1 MISLIRGLTVLSK
14 TSQGHGAGNR
24 NLEKESYCKWN
35 STTKLQLGR
44 FLRAGFPMIS
54 EQGTDL

>member
-1 MISLIRGLTVLSK
+1 MVLSK
-14 TSQGHGAGNR
+14 TSQGHGAGQGPGSR
-24 NLEKESYCKWN
+24 SLEQELSSYSKWN

-44 FLRAGFPMIS
+44 FLRVGAPMIS

>member
-1 MISLIRGLTVLSK
+1 MGTGQVP
-14 TSQGHGAGNR
+14 GNR
-24 NLEKESYCKWN
+24 SSEQELSSYSKWH

-44 FLRAGFPMIS
+44 FLRGGVPMIS

>member
-1 MISLIRGLTVLSK
+1 MVLSK
-14 TSQGHGAGNR
+14 TSQGHWAGQVLENR
-24 NLEKESYCKWN
+24 SLEQELSSYSKWN

-44 FLRAGFPMIS
+44 FFRGGFPMIS